1 METEQRVNK
10 AVLQKDNSL
19 YFLVFIKKTKNK
31 DQGHR
36 CQWRQSSASTKRFS
50 RNIKTFMYFLFKKHK
65 KYKKHRLRAQMSMET
80 EQRVNKAVILH
91 CNNALD
97 IIGGYTAVSEAG
109 EGGGGGGGGGGS
121 DGGAGGGD
129 SAGIMARMYRE
140 ERRRLLQGAIGQVEK
155 CARISADMG
164 VVVEALQDDWLDRQ
178 RHDLLRQV
186 NNLGF

>member
-1 METEQRVNK
+1 MSMETEQRVNK
-10 AVLQKDNSL
+10 AVLKKYKNI
-19 YFLVFIKKTKNK
+19 YVFFI
-31 DQGHR
+31 
-36 CQWRQSSASTKRFS
+36 
-50 RNIKTFMYFLFKKHK
+50 KKHK
-65 KYKKHRLRAQMSMET
+65 KYEKHRLRAQMSMET